1 MQQLLIVSSL
11 AQLKDFETVF
21 RGQPLHLHPRAKI
34 LRQVSV
40 YHCIRVYYNVH
51 LHIRSNSM
59 LAVAQQTTVIPGM
72 I

>member
-21 RGQPLHLHPRAKI
+21 RGQPLQLHPRAEI